1 MRPPTSNR
9 KATHR
14 QLRRHNQQLILRAIY
29 NGVADNRAALA
40 QETRLTK
47 PTVSDLVSELI
58 DEGLLVEEGR
68 GASTGDGGGRRPR
81 LLKFVPEARH
91 VIGISVNGERV
102 LGALGI
108 LDGRII
114 ARHRVELGS
123 ARGDSIVNCVAET
136 VNGLLAQL
144 DAPLL
149 CIGIGVTGVV
159 DAAQGVV
166 GYAPH
171 LGWRN
176 LPLAALLEERYDVPV
191 YIANSTELAAMAQF
205 VFGMTG
211 DITSLAT
218 VLINSGVGV
227 GLVINGM
234 AYPGGGEIGHL
245 RVADR
250 SRIDVL
256 PEHEGRLETYLGW
269 HYVRQ
274 RAQVLRAAHKTSL
287 LPADDEPLTYLH
299 IRQAAANGDPAALA
313 LRAELARSLA
323 QVFAWIIGL
332 LRPEHIALAG
342 SIADLGPDLLEDAVA
357 YTRDLILS
365 DLVDRVVFSL
375 AEASHLVT
383 MGAIAQ
389 SLQLELGLV

>member
-58 DEGLLVEEGR
+58 DEGLLVEVGR
-68 GASTGDGGGRRPR
+68 GESTGEGGGRRPR
-81 LLKFVPEARH
+81 LLEFVPEARH

-114 ARHRVELGS
+114 ARHRVELSS
-123 ARGDSIVNCVAET
+123 ARGDGVVDCVVET
-136 VNGLLAQL
+136 INGLLAQL

-149 CIGIGVTGVV
+149 SIGVGVSGVV

-171 LGWRN
+171 LGWHN
-176 LPLAALLEERYDVPV
+176 LPLAALLETQYRVPI

-218 VLINSGVGV
+218 VLISTGVGV

-234 AYPGGGEIGHL
+234 TYPGGGEIGHL
-245 RVADR
+245 RVADH

-256 PEHEGRLETYLGW
+256 PEHEGQLETFLGW

-274 RAQVLRAAHKTSL
+274 RAHALRVANPAIVLPGKDGT
-287 LPADDEPLTYLH
+287 LTYLH
-299 IRQAAANGDPAALA
+299 IRQAVANGDPAALA
-313 LRAELARSLA
+313 LQGELARSLA

-332 LRPEHIALAG
+332 LRPDHVALAG
-342 SIADLGPDLLEDAVA
+342 PITDLGPTLLDSAVA

-365 DLVDRVVFSL
+365 DLVDRVAFSL
-375 AEASHLVT
+375 AEGTHLVT

-389 SLQLELGLV
+389 ALQLELGVV